1 MAKNKYIVFI
11 PKYEYTIENQRAVKK
26 VSEAS
31 LSIKVESDNIQE
43 AVLKVLVD
51 FDSNQLQSAG
61 YCVDEIKVM
70 DDLGDGQEMQVFIKG
85 VNKK

>member
-51 FDSNQLQSAG
+51 FD
-61 YCVDEIKVM
+61 
-70 DDLGDGQEMQVFIKG
+70 
-85 VNKK
+85 